1 MKKKL
6 LLLATSNKHKLREI
20 RHILGKRY
28 EVRGMRVKV
37 KEDKKTF
44 EGNALKKARAVAK
57 RYQALAL
64 ADDSGLMVNCLNGR
78 PGVRS
83 ARYAS
88 PPTAKNLCG
97 KLLKEINGKINR
109 SARFICAMAVVHPS
123 GKYRSVKGICPGRI
137 IKEMKGSHGFGYDP
151 VFVPKGYKKTFA
163 QMKPALKNK
172 LSHRARALRKA
183 KKLLLGLSWG

>member
-1 MKKKL
+1 MNKKL

-20 RHILGKRY
+20 GHILGERY
-28 EVRGMRVKV
+28 TVKGIRARI
-37 KEDKKTF
+37 KEDRKTF

-83 ARYAS
+83 ARYTS
-88 PPTAKNLCG
+88 PPTAKNLCD
-97 KLLKEINGKINR
+97 KLLKEMDGKANR
-109 SARFICAMAVVHPS
+109 SARFICAMVVVHPS

-137 IKEMKGSHGFGYDP
+137 INEMKGRHGFGYDP

-163 QMKPALKNK
+163 EMKPRMKNRI
-172 LSHRARALRKA
+172 SHRASALRKA
-183 KKLLLGLSWG
+183 KKLLLSLS